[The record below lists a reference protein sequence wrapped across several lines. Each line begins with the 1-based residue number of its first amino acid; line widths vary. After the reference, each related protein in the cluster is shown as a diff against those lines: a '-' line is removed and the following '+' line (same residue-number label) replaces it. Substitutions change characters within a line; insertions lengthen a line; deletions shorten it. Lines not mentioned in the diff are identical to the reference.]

1 MTPVYSVDP
10 LFGAIPERVQLGQ
23 APLVRVLGQVT
34 YPRMAKILHEVNI
47 SDFQDAIYVDYPVFR
62 LDEMHEIGLA
72 ATKNNFAPRQSTSQI
87 WRFFDANEI
96 YRISLGPD
104 SIALETLVYLSRN
117 DFLSRFNFILK
128 SLFETINPRQVDR
141 VGMRYVN
148 RLENIENLSKFI
160 RPELLNVMTQPNL
173 VNHVDFSMT
182 QMNGATREGQV
193 VIHYGIIPPNVSHD
207 HDIMVPSDRKSW
219 ILDVDSSTAACS
231 GNLFDSRLLEV
242 LDSLASRAYA
252 VFRWATTPD
261 LLDHF
266 RGS

>member
-10 LFGAIPERVQLGQ
+10 LFGEIPERVQLGQ

-47 SDFQDAIYVDYPVFR
+47 SDFQDAIYEHYPVLR
-62 LDEMHEIGLA
+62 LDEVHEIGLA
-72 ATKNNFAPRQSTSQI
+72 ATKNNFAPKQSTSQI

-104 SIALETLVYLSRN
+104 SIALETLIYISRG

-128 SLFETINPRQVDR
+128 SLFETINPHQVDR

-148 RLENIENLSKFI
+148 RLENVESLSNFI
-160 RPELLNVMTQPNL
+160 RPELLNMTQPNL
-173 VNHVDFSMT
+173 INHIDFSMT

-193 VIHYGIIPPNVSHD
+193 VLHYGIIPPNFSHD
-207 HDIMVPSDRKSW
+207 HDIMAPSGRKSW
-219 ILDVDSSTAACS
+219 ILDVDSSTTACS
-231 GNLFDSRLLEV
+231 GNFFDYRVVNV
-242 LDSLASRAYA
+242 LDQLASRAYA
-252 VFRWATTPD
+252 VFRWATTQD
-261 LLDHF
+261 LLNHF

>member
-1 MTPVYSVDP
+1 MTLGHSVDP
-10 LFGAIPERVQLGQ
+10 LFGEIPERVQLGQ

-34 YPRMAKILHEVNI
+34 YPRMAKILHEASI
-47 SDFQDAIYVDYPVFR
+47 SGFQDAIYEHYPVLR

-72 ATKNNFAPRQSTSQI
+72 ATRNNFAPKQSTSPI
-87 WRFFDANEI
+87 WRFFDTNEI
-96 YRISLGPD
+96 YRVSLGPD
-104 SIALETLVYLSRN
+104 SIALETLIYLSRD

-128 SLFETINPRQVDR
+128 SLFETINPHQVDR

-148 RLENIENLSKFI
+148 RLENVESLSNFI
-160 RPELLNVMTQPNL
+160 RPELLNMTQPNL
-173 VNHVDFSMT
+173 IKHIDFSMT

-266 RGS
+266 GGN